1 MNFIDNGSGLKAVF
15 SNDENIFF
23 GGILLRGIKLSYIN
37 NHKGITGKNLNGH
50 PQNVCHELFDKFN
63 ALEPIMAH
71 NYPYLE
77 ILDEAYCEFNRSD
90 DKERLIY

>member
-50 PQNVCHELFDKFN
+50 RQNVL
-63 ALEPIMAH
+63 
-71 NYPYLE
+71 
-77 ILDEAYCEFNRSD
+77 
-90 DKERLIY
+90 

>member
-50 PQNVCHELFDKFN
+50 PQNVYHELFDKFN
-63 ALEPIMAH
+63 ALEPIIAH
-71 NYPYLE
+71 DYPYLK